1 MYLDRFMD
9 RGNMNAQLFKHELVR
24 YYSIVK
30 IFHKRDG
37 KYEESTAKILNVL
50 LCEIEN
56 FISYHESRYQLASL
70 YPG

>member
-1 MYLDRFMD
+1 
-9 RGNMNAQLFKHELVR
+9 MNAQLFKHELVR

-37 KYEESTAKILNVL
+37 KYEESMMNVL

-56 FISYHESRYQLASL
+56 FISYYESRYQLASL
-70 YPG
+70 YPR